1 MMKESVALAMLA
13 LAAAAPIPAQQPSIP
28 AGDPHKG
35 RRDFQENG
43 CYACH
48 GTVGHGGGW
57 QGPKLA
63 PDPLPYEAFL
73 AQLREPARAMPAYS
87 REVLSDADAKDI
99 YAYLRSIPRGK
110 AAAQIGILNR

>member
-1 MMKESVALAMLA
+1 MMKKVIAVAVFA
-13 LAAAAPIPAQQPSIP
+13 LTATAPIPAQQLSVPG
-28 AGDPHKG
+28 GDPRKG
-35 RRDFQENG
+35 NRDFQENG

-63 PDPLPYEAFL
+63 PDPIPYEAFL
-73 AQLREPARAMPAYS
+73 AQLREPARAMPRYA
-87 REVLSDADAKDI
+87 REVLSDADAADI